1 SNGIPDWMKSKEEEL
16 ENLSQQSLPEPKEIV
31 NEEEI
36 SEEILVQND
45 TIKSDLKQY
54 EEERMI
60 DIPDLFGW

>member
-1 SNGIPDWMKSKEEEL
+1 MKSKEEEL

-45 TIKSDLKQY
+45 TINSDLKQD